1 MKPDFQAFQM
11 QTPFLTKHIGTQQEK
26 KVAILER
33 HLTLKLLRD
42 LDFQKPVI
50 IDVNQVVMRR
60 PLHDFVILAT

>member
-1 MKPDFQAFQM
+1 MKLDFQAFQM
-11 QTPFLTKHIGTQQEK
+11 QMPFLTKHTGMQQER
-26 KVAILER
+26 KVANLER